1 MKITMSQLTKDYKK
15 QRVINNLNLKI
26 DFEENNILGIL
37 GPNGSGKST
46 ILRLLAGVLLNT
58 DGAISIENQSDDYAK
73 WAKQHAVYV
82 SSGERGL
89 MSKLNIVD
97 NAVYF
102 GVLKGISKEQ
112 VLDNLYRLVEEFNF
126 SELVNKKFDTMSTG
140 QRKKAQL
147 LCALSFGMELIL
159 LDEPSNGLDLDSQK
173 ELETII
179 QAIGKRENTQIVISS
194 HDINLL
200 SDSCNQYIYIREGE
214 LIKSINTKK
223 SKTELIDMYNSYLKV
238 GEG

>member
-1 MKITMSQLTKDYKK
+1 M
-15 QRVINNLNLKI
+15 
-26 DFEENNILGIL
+26 
-37 GPNGSGKST
+37 
-46 ILRLLAGVLLNT
+46 
-58 DGAISIENQSDDYAK
+58 
-73 WAKQHAVYV
+73 
-82 SSGERGL
+82 
-89 MSKLNIVD
+89 
-97 NAVYF
+97 
-102 GVLKGISKEQ
+102 
-112 VLDNLYRLVEEFNF
+112 
-126 SELVNKKFDTMSTG
+126 
-140 QRKKAQL
+140 
-147 LCALSFGMELIL
+147 
-159 LDEPSNGLDLDSQK
+159 DEPSNGLDLDSQK